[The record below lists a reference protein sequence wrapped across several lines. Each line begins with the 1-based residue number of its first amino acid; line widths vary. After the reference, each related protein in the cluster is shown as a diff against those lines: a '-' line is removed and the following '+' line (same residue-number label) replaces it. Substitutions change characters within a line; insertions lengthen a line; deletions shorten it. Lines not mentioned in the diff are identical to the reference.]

1 MIKLKIPVVVEGKYD
16 KARLAGIVDAP
27 IITTDGF
34 GIFNNEEK
42 RALLRLLGKNGLILL
57 CDSDGGGRLIRS
69 HLRGILDGITV
80 YDLYTPQVEG
90 KERRKDHRSKAGLL
104 GVEGIESDVLTA
116 IFEKFASAYPELTDG
131 ESGSRTERKPIT
143 AAVLYELGLT
153 GVPDAAANRA
163 KVCRRL
169 GLPAE
174 MTAKAFAEAAAML
187 TDAEELVRI
196 CGGLQKPHGEP

>member
-143 AAVLYELGLT
+143 AADLYELGLT

-163 KVCRRL
+163 EVCRRL

-187 TDAEELVRI
+187 TDAEELAQI
-196 CGGLQKPHGEP
+196 CGGL